1 MSDSY
6 LKAKTKQH
14 QSQMILMAII
24 IAIAL
29 IAMLFGWIPDQNPS
43 GRGVDKSKIIVP
55 QDLDGTK
62 RDLDL
67 PIGKK

>member
-14 QSQMILMAII
+14 QSQMIMMAII

-29 IAMLFGWIPDQNPS
+29 IAMMFGWIPDQ
-43 GRGVDKSKIIVP
+43 SKDSQGGNNAKVEVP
-55 QDLDGTK
+55 K
-62 RDLDL
+62 RN
-67 PIGKK
+67 